1 MVQNWAIETEKL
13 RKDYPGVTAV
23 SDVDLRIPTGVVHGF
38 LGPNGAGKSTT
49 LRMVCGLLRPTS
61 GQVRLM
67 GVDPHIE
74 GNTGPGQVGW
84 LPEVPPLYPEMA
96 VAEFLSFAGK
106 LQGMSRE
113 VLAPALD
120 RVIEQTGLGHVR
132 HRVIGNLSKGYRQ
145 RVGIAQALIHDPAV
159 VVLDEPTAGLDPQS
173 VVEIRA
179 LVLALKGYKTVVFSS
194 HILHEVEAVCD
205 TISIID
211 QGVLRVS
218 GTLAEVKAKFRGGE
232 SYLLE
237 LGRAPTEVEFA
248 GLRGLPY
255 VASMTLDGCQLRVHP
270 KGGDDVRGMLVR
282 ALVDQNFDVLAL
294 SRQGAGLEDVFIR
307 LTHKGDV

>member
-23 SDVDLRIPTGVVHGF
+23 RDVDLRIPCGVVHGF

-61 GQVRLM
+61 GTVRLM
-67 GVDPHIE
+67 GQDPHDE
-74 GNTGPGQVGW
+74 ATSGPGPVGW
-84 LPEVPPLYPEMA
+84 LPEIPPLYPEMG
-96 VAEFLSFAGK
+96 VQEFLHFAGQ
-106 LQGMSRE
+106 LHGVPRGMLTAAIAR
-113 VLAPALD
+113 VL
-120 RVIEQTGLGHVR
+120 EQTGLGHVR

-145 RVGIAQALIHDPAV
+145 RVGIAQALVHDPAV

-179 LVLALKGYKTVVFSS
+179 LVRSLKGHKTVVFSS
-194 HILHEVEAVCD
+194 HILPEVEAVCD

-218 GTLAEVKAKFRGGE
+218 GDLAEVKASFRGAE
-232 SYLLE
+232 SLQVELAQPMPEADLAWLRSQPFISSAALE
-237 LGRAPTEVEFA
+237 GRF
-248 GLRGLPY
+248 
-255 VASMTLDGCQLRVHP
+255 LRVHP
-270 KGGDDVRGMLVR
+270 RDGAEVRGELMR
-282 ALVDQNFDVLAL
+282 ALVGRNVDVWGLA
-294 SRQGAGLEDVFIR
+294 RKGAELEDVFIR
-307 LTHKGDV
+307 LTHKGDS

>member
-23 SDVDLRIPTGVVHGF
+23 SDIDLRIPTGVVHGF

-67 GVDPHIE
+67 GLDPHVE
-74 GNTGPGQVGW
+74 GTPGQVGW

-96 VAEFLSFAGK
+96 VTEFLSFAGK
-106 LQGMSRE
+106 LQGISRTA
-113 VLAPALD
+113 LAPALD
-120 RVIEQTGLGHVR
+120 RVIEQTGLAHVR
-132 HRVIGNLSKGYRQ
+132 QRLIGNLSKGYRQ

-173 VVEIRA
+173 VVEIRS
-179 LVLALKGYKTVVFSS
+179 LVRALKGDKTVVFSS

-218 GTLAEVKAKFRGGE
+218 GTLAEVKASFRGGE

-237 LGRAPTEVEFA
+237 LGRAPSEEEFA

-255 VASMTLDGCQLRVHP
+255 VASMTLEGRQLRVHP
-270 KGGDDVRGMLVR
+270 KGSDDVRGLLVR
-282 ALVDQNFDVLAL
+282 ALVGQNLDVLAL
-294 SRQGAGLEDVFIR
+294 SRQGADLEDVFLR
-307 LTHKGDV
+307 LTHRGDA